1 MARRKNK
8 DDQKESRLA
17 RTRERIWGARRR
29 LARSLLGPLLAHVL
43 VVECG
48 GGDADPEMACVDAA
62 QGVVWVNPHKR
73 QELGEAEWTFVLAHQ
88 LLHLGLS
95 HAARRE
101 GREPRAW
108 GLACEH
114 AADTMLHAFKIGRA
128 PADFAVDLT
137 FSGMREEEVYDALAD
152 DKRALDDMKTLA
164 GVRRPDMVTR
174 PAVPVPAT
182 VNGRKRRL
190 DWEALLAEGIRL
202 AVDDAVEEAAQSLG
216 QADAERRRVWR
227 PGEAAR
233 KWVMNEFP
241 LLGAVAAH
249 MTIVADAA
257 ACDRMDIS
265 VAAVDAY
272 LGEIYFHPGRGL
284 TTPEVIFVY
293 VHELLHAA
301 LLHHTRGRGR
311 DPWVWNLACFPAG
324 TPTGF
329 GKPIEA
335 VATMERHY
343 SGDLIKIDCQAGS
356 VRSTPEHPFFV
367 RPRRGLSDPIRVSE
381 ADWVQ
386 AEAVR
391 PGDYLLVPRF
401 SASQMG
407 SVTRL
412 DFAPYIR
419 QGTDTKGRHTF
430 GNRALKQ
437 IPLDCETAWMIGLYV
452 AEDSSS
458 ACPQWSLATGEHD
471 FIDRLHKVAGQIG
484 CSSCVLNNH
493 GTSTHVV
500 FGSQV
505 LGRWLK
511 DHCGARAAEKRV
523 PQVILRHSDPAIRA
537 AFLEGL
543 VDGDGHTRRQTA
555 SLQDVVILGSVSEQL
570 ISDVIL
576 LLAQDGKGASRRL
589 TTRGPRQIG
598 ARWTDTTLALH
609 LLSWNPRGAAVSS
622 RVLNGKT
629 ISSHSHSWRDDEHG
643 VWYPVRAVSTQPHD
657 GLVYNLSTED
667 HTYIAAGYLVHNCD
681 FVINDWL
688 IEMGVGQFPSV
699 GGLYD
704 PRLKG
709 MSADEVYDLLMREPG
724 RCKGARGFRGGLGDV
739 LYDSPARRLYRGDAV
754 TLDDVYKRCVAA
766 GMSCSQGRGTLPAG
780 LLEEVRSLFTPPV
793 PWDVELARWME
804 ENVPMVRE
812 PLRTYARASRRQSST
827 PDIPRPARFV
837 PQEWKDACT
846 FGVVLDTSG
855 SMDRELLGR
864 ALGAIASY
872 AEARD
877 VPRVRLVLC
886 DAAPYDQGFVAP
898 TDLRGV
904 YPLKGRG
911 GTVLQPALSFL
922 HSRPDFPTGA
932 PVMVITDGWCE
943 EELLIPRAHC
953 FVLPRRAWKQGAMPL
968 RTAAPCFHVLKEEHF
983 ED

>member
-1 MARRKNK
+1 MECEG
-8 DDQKESRLA
+8 KE
-17 RTRERIWGARRR
+17 G
-29 LARSLLGPLLAHVL
+29 
-43 VVECG
+43 
-48 GGDADPEMACVDAA
+48 DPEMACVDAA

-95 HAARRE
+95 HQTRRE

-137 FSGMREEEVYDALAD
+137 FSGMREEEVYDVLAD
-152 DKRALDDMKTLA
+152 DKRALDTMKTMA

-174 PAVPVPAT
+174 PTVPVPAT
-182 VNGRKRRL
+182 INGRKRRL
-190 DWEALLAEGIRL
+190 DWESLLAEGIRL

-216 QADAERRRVWR
+216 HADAERRRVWR

-249 MTIVADAA
+249 MTIVADEA
-257 ACDRMDIS
+257 ACDRLDIS

-311 DPWVWNLACFPAG
+311 DPWVWNL
-324 TPTGF
+324 
-329 GKPIEA
+329 
-335 VATMERHY
+335 
-343 SGDLIKIDCQAGS
+343 S
-356 VRSTPEHPFFV
+356 
-367 RPRRGLSDPIRVSE
+367 
-381 ADWVQ
+381 
-386 AEAVR
+386 
-391 PGDYLLVPRF
+391 
-401 SASQMG
+401 
-407 SVTRL
+407 
-412 DFAPYIR
+412 
-419 QGTDTKGRHTF
+419 
-430 GNRALKQ
+430 
-437 IPLDCETAWMIGLYV
+437 
-452 AEDSSS
+452 
-458 ACPQWSLATGEHD
+458 
-471 FIDRLHKVAGQIG
+471 
-484 CSSCVLNNH
+484 
-493 GTSTHVV
+493 
-500 FGSQV
+500 
-505 LGRWLK
+505 
-511 DHCGARAAEKRV
+511 
-523 PQVILRHSDPAIRA
+523 
-537 AFLEGL
+537 
-543 VDGDGHTRRQTA
+543 
-555 SLQDVVILGSVSEQL
+555 
-570 ISDVIL
+570 
-576 LLAQDGKGASRRL
+576 
-589 TTRGPRQIG
+589 
-598 ARWTDTTLALH
+598 
-609 LLSWNPRGAAVSS
+609 
-622 RVLNGKT
+622 
-629 ISSHSHSWRDDEHG
+629 
-643 VWYPVRAVSTQPHD
+643 
-657 GLVYNLSTED
+657 
-667 HTYIAAGYLVHNCD
+667 CD

-739 LYDSPARRLYRGDAV
+739 LFDSPARRLYRGDAV
-754 TLDDVYKRCVAA
+754 TLDDVYKCCVAS

-793 PWDVELARWME
+793 PWDVELARWMD

-837 PQEWKDACT
+837 PQEWKDACS

-904 YPLKGRG
+904 YPVKGRG

-922 HSRPDFPTGA
+922 HSRPDFPAGA

-953 FVLPRRAWKQGAMPL
+953 FVLPRKAWKQRAMPL
-968 RTAAPCFHVLKEEHF
+968 RTASPCFHVLKEEHF